1 MKMEDM
7 RSYLGKILGGRY
19 EVTELVGVGGM
30 AVVYKAYDR
39 LEDRIV
45 AVKILKEEF
54 LANSDYIRRFKN
66 ESKAIAMLSHPNI
79 VSVYDVDYGERLQY
93 IVMEYVEGITL
104 NEYIEQV
111 KQVTVPDALHFV
123 TEILRALQHAHD
135 RGIIHRDIKP
145 HNIIILKDGSIK
157 VTDFGIAS
165 LNKSEKKDTAKN
177 TIGSVHYFSPEQ
189 ARGQNTDERSDI
201 YSVGV
206 VLYEMLTGRLPF
218 QAENS
223 VSVAIMQVNSEP
235 ERPSKF
241 SPAINIG
248 LEQIILKAMNKD
260 PEKRYQS
267 AAGMLLDISD
277 YKRNPDAEFGYGI
290 PEDKSPTKHVD
301 LIFDESLTEK
311 GNVKT
316 PQYANKISEEK
327 VPHRKLPIF
336 VGLLAGLLML
346 AVVVLGALALFT
358 DVFSESKLTVP
369 NFVGKDYMTE
379 VKNSKEFSEF
389 LILAEEVQNNQYESG
404 IIFQQDPPY
413 GTRIKRDRQVTL
425 KVAVGTKMETIPNVN
440 NHDFAEVKKTLEQLG
455 FVVEGVAESS
465 QLKFGTVIRT
475 SPEQGTQAPQN
486 STVFVYYAS
495 DENLIEVPLLVGWT
509 VEDAKRLLESMNLS
523 LDENFSYENSDQ
535 PEGTIIKQSP
545 EEKLKVTANSK
556 VSVTLSTGIAANS
569 TANVS
574 FKLPSRPGGTTGALM
589 VTLNNDVI
597 GEKNVLLDGDTYSM
611 EVVGSGA
618 NNTLKVFVDSKMIY
632 SCKIDFSTKPASIK
646 DEKVY
651 DIPTSAI
658 LPNVVGKDKDDAV
671 ARLNNAG
678 FTNIVIVEK
687 TVVNPLNVGKVQN
700 QIPGH
705 SAFSSRPLDTVIT
718 LEVGVSP

>member
-1 MKMEDM
+1 
-7 RSYLGKILGGRY
+7 
-19 EVTELVGVGGM
+19 
-30 AVVYKAYDR
+30 
-39 LEDRIV
+39 
-45 AVKILKEEF
+45 
-54 LANSDYIRRFKN
+54 
-66 ESKAIAMLSHPNI
+66 
-79 VSVYDVDYGERLQY
+79 
-93 IVMEYVEGITL
+93 
-104 NEYIEQV
+104 
-111 KQVTVPDALHFV
+111 
-123 TEILRALQHAHD
+123 
-135 RGIIHRDIKP
+135 
-145 HNIIILKDGSIK
+145 
-157 VTDFGIAS
+157 
-165 LNKSEKKDTAKN
+165 
-177 TIGSVHYFSPEQ
+177 
-189 ARGQNTDERSDI
+189 
-201 YSVGV
+201 
-206 VLYEMLTGRLPF
+206 
-218 QAENS
+218 
-223 VSVAIMQVNSEP
+223 
-235 ERPSKF
+235 
-241 SPAINIG
+241 
-248 LEQIILKAMNKD
+248 
-260 PEKRYQS
+260 
-267 AAGMLLDISD
+267 
-277 YKRNPDAEFGYGI
+277 
-290 PEDKSPTKHVD
+290 
-301 LIFDESLTEK
+301 
-311 GNVKT
+311 
-316 PQYANKISEEK
+316 
-327 VPHRKLPIF
+327 
-336 VGLLAGLLML
+336 
-346 AVVVLGALALFT
+346 
-358 DVFSESKLTVP
+358 
-369 NFVGKDYMTE
+369 VGKDYMTE

>member
-1 MKMEDM
+1 MEDM
-7 RSYLGKILGGRY
+7 KNYIRKILGGRY
-19 EVTELVGVGGM
+19 EVTELIGVGGM

-45 AVKILKEEF
+45 ALKILKEEF

-79 VSVYDVDYGERLQY
+79 VGVYDVDYGERLQY

-165 LNKSEKKDTAKN
+165 LNKNEKKDTAKN

-189 ARGQNTDERSDI
+189 AKGQQTDERSDI

-218 QAENS
+218 QGENS
-223 VSVAIMQVNSEP
+223 VSVAMMQVNSEP

-241 SPAINIG
+241 SSGINLG
-248 LEQIILKAMNKD
+248 LEQIILKAMKKD

-277 YKRNPDAEFGYGI
+277 YKRNPDAEFGYSI

-301 LIFDESLTEK
+301 FIFEE
-311 GNVKT
+311 NVAENRKAKT
-316 PQYANKISEEK
+316 PQQGSRNSNKK
-327 VPHRKLPIF
+327 VPHRKLPFF
-336 VGLLAGLLML
+336 VGVLAGILML
-346 AVVVLGALALFT
+346 AVVVGGGLALFT
-358 DVFSESKLTVP
+358 DVFSESKVTVP

-379 VKNSKEFSEF
+379 VKNNKDYSGF
-389 LILAEEVQNNQYESG
+389 LILAEEVQNSQYESG
-404 IIFQQDPPY
+404 IVFQQDPPY
-413 GTRIKRDRQVTL
+413 GTRINKDKQVTL

-440 NHDFAEVKKTLEQLG
+440 NHDFAEVKKTLEQMG

-475 SPEQGTQAPQN
+475 SPEQGTQVPQN
-486 STVFVYYAS
+486 STVFIYYAS
-495 DENLIEVPLLVGWT
+495 DENLIEVPLLIGWT
-509 VEDAKRLLESMNLS
+509 VEDAKRLLESLNLS
-523 LDENFSYENSDQ
+523 LDENISYENSDQ

-545 EEKLKVTANSK
+545 DEKLKVITNSK
-556 VSVTLSTGIAANS
+556 VSVTVSTGIASKA
-569 TANVS
+569 TVDLS
-574 FKLPSRPGGTTGALM
+574 FKLPSRPAGTIGALM

-597 GEKNVLLDGDTYSM
+597 SEKNVLLDGNNYTM
-611 EVVGSGA
+611 EVEGSGA
-618 NNTLKVFVDSKMIY
+618 ENALKVFVDSKMIY
-632 SCKIDFSTKPASIK
+632 SCKIDFTTKPASIK
-646 DEKVY
+646 DEKVF

-658 LPNVVGKDKDDAV
+658 IPNVVGKEKDDAV
-671 ARLNNAG
+671 ERLNNAG
-678 FTNIVIVEK
+678 FNNIVIVEK
-687 TVVNPLNVGKVQN
+687 TVINPFNAGKVQSQN
-700 QIPGH
+700 PEYRSFI
-705 SAFSSRPLDTVIT
+705 SRPLDTQIT
-718 LEVGVSP
+718 LEIGVLP